1 MTSITPIDTDRTA
14 AIAALERR
22 RMEEAQEFAVQRD
35 YTTADVLRLRS
46 SLPIEHSLARHGAE
60 RLRGLFQERSYGHTF
75 GALRGAQAVQMARAG
90 LEAIYLSG

>member
-22 RMEEAQEFAVQRD
+22 RMEEAQELAVRRD
-35 YTTADVLRLRS
+35 YTTADVL
-46 SLPIEHSLARHGAE
+46 

-75 GALRGAQAVQMARAG
+75 GALSGAQAVQMARAG